1 MKVQEVKRECTTA
14 TVGISVELSNT
25 EINSMLCEQWKLRE
39 AIDRGVE
46 QAKSIAKASERQY
59 DVEEDVPVSIPLR
72 TLMRIDWFFSKIAS
86 SRMMSDLFGEAESW
100 YQCEL
105 KNINTVVTKDE
116 ESAI

>member
-39 AIDRGVE
+39 AIDHGVE
-46 QAKSIAKASERQY
+46 QAKSIAKAYERQY

-86 SRMMSDLFGEAESW
+86 CRMMSDMFCEAESW

-105 KNINTVVTKDE
+105 KNINTAMSKDDKP
-116 ESAI
+116 AL